1 MCVKYE
7 EVLLLYRNQQLNQP
21 HKLSTSGHKNA
32 NTRQSTL
39 PESYQSSTTS
49 RGSDGTWERTILA
62 LLYSRWGCECEIY
75 GDVTSL
81 STPLAVYL
89 CLHTC
94 VWLWWLFASFISQ
107 QTQRAI
113 QRPEMQQR
121 DNLEQQRHLR
131 AAGHAWCKQEQ
142 RPSKHEPALKCCR
155 P

>member
-1 MCVKYE
+1 MCVSSMKRCSCCTETNNLISLTSSLHQAIKMQIRDSPRSLRVTNRARPPEDQMGHEKELFWLYCIPGGVVSVKY
-7 EVLLLYRNQQLNQP
+7 V
-21 HKLSTSGHKNA
+21 
-32 NTRQSTL
+32 
-39 PESYQSSTTS
+39 
-49 RGSDGTWERTILA
+49 
-62 LLYSRWGCECEIY
+62 
-75 GDVTSL
+75 DVTSL